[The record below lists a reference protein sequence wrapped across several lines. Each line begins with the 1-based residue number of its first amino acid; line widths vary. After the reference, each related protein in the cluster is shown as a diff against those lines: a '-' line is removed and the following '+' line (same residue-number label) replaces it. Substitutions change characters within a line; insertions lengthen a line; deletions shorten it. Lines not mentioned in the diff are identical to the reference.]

1 MNAYI
6 CQRIISIQRF
16 KLLGEAKGMVLYYSL
31 AMVFS
36 MGIINLNAVYL

>member
-1 MNAYI
+1 MHTFVKELSQSN
-6 CQRIISIQRF
+6 RF

-31 AMVFS
+31 TMVFS